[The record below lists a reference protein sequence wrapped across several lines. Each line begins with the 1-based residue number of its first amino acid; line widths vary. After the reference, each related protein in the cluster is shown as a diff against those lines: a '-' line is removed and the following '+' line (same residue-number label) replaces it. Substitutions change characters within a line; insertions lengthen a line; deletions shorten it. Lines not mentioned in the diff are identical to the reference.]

1 MVRDKPKRQVDVIL
15 LIATHVIFVKS
26 SYLSR
31 KIGYMFSM
39 SMLLTQLFIGR
50 FWYDD
55 DYDENDDFVY
65 ILILIM
71 FITYHMFSGM
81 ELWEVCY
88 CVSFQGQLQFTQA
101 DL

>member
-1 MVRDKPKRQVDVIL
+1 
-15 LIATHVIFVKS
+15 
-26 SYLSR
+26 
-31 KIGYMFSM
+31 MFSM

-55 DYDENDDFVY
+55 DYDDDCADDDYDENDEKDFVY
-65 ILILIM
+65 ILIFIM

-81 ELWEVCY
+81 ELWEVWY